1 MEEINLYD
9 LLRFYIKK
17 WLTIAIFV
25 MIGGI
30 VGIAYTYYIQTPQY
44 ESKATLLLV
53 GTNRT
58 AANQESVALNNYVEL
73 FKSRRVLEP
82 VIADQGY
89 DKGYDTLVS
98 SVSAQGTKNTDI
110 IKVSIKTPNA
120 KQSKALL
127 EGAIE
132 SFRNEAKELYGNS
145 GIKINTVDA
154 ASTPKL
160 PSNVS
165 PMAQIGLATA
175 TGFILAIIG
184 LFFAYD
190 YRHSQS
196 KAVRADDSHVPHGN
210 ELAQPKDRLDD
221 ELKIDTATEDTH
233 CTMISHFYTGGAYE
247 KE

>member
-53 GTNRT
+53 GTDHT
-58 AANQESVALNNYVEL
+58 SGNQESVALNNYVEL
-73 FKSRRVLEP
+73 FKSRRVLDT

-89 DKGYDTLVS
+89 DKDYDTLVS
-98 SVSAQGTKNTDI
+98 NVTARGTKSTDI
-110 IKVSIKTPNA
+110 INVSIKTPDA

-127 EGAIE
+127 ESAIE

-145 GIKINTVDA
+145 SIKINTVDA
-154 ASTPKL
+154 ASTPKS
-160 PSNVS
+160 PSNVK
-165 PMAQIGLATA
+165 
-175 TGFILAIIG
+175 F
-184 LFFAYD
+184 
-190 YRHSQS
+190 
-196 KAVRADDSHVPHGN
+196 V
-210 ELAQPKDRLDD
+210 DR
-221 ELKIDTATEDTH
+221 K
-233 CTMISHFYTGGAYE
+233 SVV
-247 KE
+247 

>member
-82 VIADQGY
+82 VITDQGY
-89 DKGYDTLVS
+89 DKGYDTLASGVT
-98 SVSAQGTKNTDI
+98 AQGVKGTDVI
-110 IKVSIKTPNA
+110 NVSIKRLTRNRVSYCL
-120 KQSKALL
+120 KVQLNHSVTKLKSYM
-127 EGAIE
+127 AI
-132 SFRNEAKELYGNS
+132 
-145 GIKINTVDA
+145 A
-154 ASTPKL
+154 ASKSIRLMPPVHRSYRQTY
-160 PSNVS
+160 
-165 PMAQIGLATA
+165 AQ
-175 TGFILAIIG
+175 
-184 LFFAYD
+184 
-190 YRHSQS
+190 
-196 KAVRADDSHVPHGN
+196 
-210 ELAQPKDRLDD
+210 
-221 ELKIDTATEDTH
+221 
-233 CTMISHFYTGGAYE
+233 
-247 KE
+247 

>member
-1 MEEINLYD
+1 MTVEEINLYD

-73 FKSRRVLEP
+73 FTSRRVLEP

-89 DKGYDTLVS
+89 DKGYDVLASGVT
-98 SVSAQGTKNTDI
+98 AQGVKGTDVI
-110 IKVSIKTPNA
+110 NVSIKTPDA
-120 KQSKALL
+120 KQSKLLL

-145 GIKINTVDA
+145 SIKINTVDA
-154 ASTPKL
+154 ANTPKS
-160 PSNVS
+160 PSNVR
-165 PMAQIGLATA
+165 PVIQIGLSAVA
-175 TGFILAIIG
+175 GFILAIIG
-184 LFFAYD
+184 LFFVYD
-190 YRHSQS
+190 YRHSRQGV
-196 KAVRADDSHVPHGN
+196 KTGDPDGDDPARAKDQVDV
-210 ELAQPKDRLDD
+210 ELEA
-221 ELKIDTATEDTH
+221 DTAKKDVD
-233 CTMISHFYTGGAYE
+233 CTTISHFYTGGAYE

>member
-53 GTNRT
+53 GTDHT
-58 AANQESVALNNYVEL
+58 SGSQESVTLNNYVEL
-73 FKSRRVLEP
+73 FKSRRVLDT

-89 DKGYDTLVS
+89 DKDYDTLVS
-98 SVSAQGTKNTDI
+98 NVTARGTKSTDI
-110 IKVSIKTPNA
+110 INVSIKTPDA

-127 EGAIE
+127 ESAIE

-145 GIKINTVDA
+145 SIKISTVDA
-154 ASTPKL
+154 ASTPKS
-160 PSNVS
+160 PSNVR
-165 PMAQIGLATA
+165 PVIQIGLAA
-175 TGFILAIIG
+175 VAGFMLAIVG
-184 LFFAYD
+184 LFFVYD
-190 YRHSQS
+190 YRHSQP
-196 KAVRADDSHVPHGN
+196 KAVKTGDSHDDDSAQAKDQVDV
-210 ELAQPKDRLDD
+210 ELEA
-221 ELKIDTATEDTH
+221 DTAKKDVN
-233 CTMISHFYTGGAYE
+233 CTTISHFYTGGAYE

>member
-1 MEEINLYD
+1 MTVEEINLYD

-58 AANQESVALNNYVEL
+58 AVNQESVALNNYVEL

-89 DKGYDTLVS
+89 DKGYDALASGVT
-98 SVSAQGTKNTDI
+98 AQGVKGTDVI
-110 IKVSIKTPNA
+110 NVSIKTPDA

-127 EGAIE
+127 ESAIE

-145 GIKINTVDA
+145 SIKINTVDA
-154 ASTPKL
+154 ASTPKS
-160 PSNVS
+160 PSNVR
-165 PMAQIGLATA
+165 PAIQIGLTTA
-175 TGFILAIIG
+175 AGFILAIIG
-184 LFFAYD
+184 LFFVYD
-190 YRHSQS
+190 YRHSQP
-196 KAVRADDSHVPHGN
+196 KAVKADEPRSN
-210 ELAQPKDRLDD
+210 EPAQPKDQTDG
-221 ELKIDTATEDTH
+221 EPETDTAKEDTR
-233 CTMISHFYTGGAYE
+233 CTTISHFYTGGAYE

>member
-1 MEEINLYD
+1 MTVEEINLYD

-82 VIADQGY
+82 VITDQGY
-89 DKGYDTLVS
+89 DKGYDALASGVT
-98 SVSAQGTKNTDI
+98 AQGVKGTDVI
-110 IKVSIKTPNA
+110 NVSIKTPDA
-120 KQSKALL
+120 KQSKLLL

-145 GIKINTVDA
+145 SIKINTVDA
-154 ASTPKL
+154 ASTPKS
-160 PSNVS
+160 PSNVR
-165 PMAQIGLATA
+165 PVTQIGLSAVA
-175 TGFILAIIG
+175 GFILAIIG
-184 LFFAYD
+184 LFFVYD
-190 YRHSQS
+190 YRHSQP
-196 KAVRADDSHVPHGN
+196 KAAKTGDSHDDDSAQAKDQVDV
-210 ELAQPKDRLDD
+210 ELEA
-221 ELKIDTATEDTH
+221 DTAKKDVD
-233 CTMISHFYTGGAYE
+233 CTTISHFYTGGAYE